1 MLAAQSYYRLTGFL
15 LLTVMSRKLPEQS
28 IGVFFFAVA
37 FAESVLVFANFSL
50 NSVMSR
56 RVAANP
62 ENAGEQ
68 FGPLAAFRLISSP
81 LWLIAVIGA
90 AALFTSADWRV
101 MAVAAVVVLLEDI
114 YFSFGS
120 LFLALRKATYNV
132 AIGITVQTIFLATFM
147 LSMQTRPS
155 IGALLGSH
163 LLRSAALA
171 SVAMV
176 VTQRSL
182 FRVQGRW
189 NSGYVHAGIPFILLA
204 LLHVGREQLGTLMLG
219 FIAGYDAVAQ
229 YNLAYRV
236 VVASLFIPTAI
247 CSVLVPLLVADKL
260 NARNRRLLLR
270 SAVAV
275 VIAGLG
281 LSAFVF
287 MFALPFGR
295 LLYGPIAPQV
305 VPVLRWLAVSFPITF
320 AALFLSLVLQALYQE
335 KRVVLVLLAVTVAN
349 GVMNFLFIPE
359 FGARGAVL
367 AQIVASLVQ
376 LILLGWLMIRILR
389 FPAEIKG
396 TPSYEVMWMSAYS
409 TRSDSTDDG

>member
-15 LLTVMSRKLPEQS
+15 LLTVMSRRLPEQS
-28 IGVFFFAVA
+28 IGLFFFATA

-62 ENAGEQ
+62 DRAVDQ
-68 FGPLAAFRLISSP
+68 FAPLVAFRLIISP
-81 LWLIAVIGA
+81 LWLIGVVVA
-90 AALFTSADWRV
+90 ASLFTSTDWKL
-101 MAVAAVVVLLEDI
+101 MAVAALVVLLEDI

-120 LFLALRKATYNV
+120 LFLALRKATFNV
-132 AIGITVQTIFLATFM
+132 AIGLTVQTIFLATFI
-147 LSMQTRPS
+147 LSMESRPS
-155 IGALLGSH
+155 MTSLLGSH

-171 SVAMV
+171 GIALV

-182 FRVQGRW
+182 FTIKAKW

-204 LLHVGREQLGTLMLG
+204 LLHAGREQLGTLMLG
-219 FIAGYDAVAQ
+219 FISGYDAVAQ

-236 VVASLFIPTAI
+236 VAASLFIPTVV

-260 NARNRRLLLR
+260 NTRNKRLLLKA
-270 SAVAV
+270 SAGIITAGF
-275 VIAGLG
+275 GLG
-281 LSAFVF
+281 AFVF
-287 MFALPFGR
+287 FFALPFGR

-305 VPVLRWLAVSFPITF
+305 VPVLRWLAISFPITF

-335 KRVVLVLLAVTVAN
+335 KRVVFVLLAVVVVNAA
-349 GVMNFLFIPE
+349 MNLLFIPRL
-359 FGARGAVL
+359 GARGAVL

-376 LILLGWLMIRILR
+376 LVLLGWIMLRILR
-389 FPAEIKG
+389 KPGEIKG
-396 TPSYEVMWMSAYS
+396 EPGLIVDRGVEAQT
-409 TRSDSTDDG
+409 